1 MGRPS
6 IFSKEYEKKM
16 KKRKKMI
23 FIGVIIITF
32 CSGVFLFIG
41 MENTKN
47 IKNSVTKI
55 FQREDKE
62 LAKTAI
68 EPEKEVVKTAEEGE
82 QKKKEEPENK
92 YFEVKMSQGEAVKV
106 FYEESSG
113 VKKIST
119 VSGKDYSNFD
129 INPSQ
134 SQIIFVDGNTQDLK
148 LIDVNGTEKLLTK
161 PFYITKSGQKYTKEA
176 ILSQFTNM
184 IWSAQAKFI
193 DDTHIA
199 YISNLPYFRSGVLDQ
214 YVWIVDIT
222 TAEHKPLMDVKGKE
236 IKFYQTK
243 GGVLEIEVDGVKKLL
258 NVNGHL
264 Q

>member
-82 QKKKEEPENK
+82 QKKKKN
-92 YFEVKMSQGEAVKV
+92 QR
-106 FYEESSG
+106 
-113 VKKIST
+113 
-119 VSGKDYSNFD
+119 
-129 INPSQ
+129 IN
-134 SQIIFVDGNTQDLK
+134 ILK
-148 LIDVNGTEKLLTK
+148 LKCLRER
-161 PFYITKSGQKYTKEA
+161 Q
-176 ILSQFTNM
+176 
-184 IWSAQAKFI
+184 
-193 DDTHIA
+193 
-199 YISNLPYFRSGVLDQ
+199 
-214 YVWIVDIT
+214 
-222 TAEHKPLMDVKGKE
+222 
-236 IKFYQTK
+236 
-243 GGVLEIEVDGVKKLL
+243 
-258 NVNGHL
+258 
-264 Q
+264 